1 MFVTEV
7 NEKASAVKR
16 EEEPLMQLEEM
27 QECQNQKSEIHRG
40 RRFLLP

>member
-27 QECQNQKSEIHRG
+27 QECQNKKRGTDRG
-40 RRFLLP
+40 RRSLLP